1 MMMVEAENNLEAEM
15 GKETTTNGDL
25 RIRQFRLS
33 QKEKDE
39 NGNVLMSFD
48 MLKKIMIKYEKNIE
62 KYTYILHDRDIKC
75 EPHSDTPIL
84 DDDGNTIPV
93 DPHFHIA
100 VQLKTA
106 VPIRQIA
113 KWFSVP
119 INFVNKITG
128 SKYYKYYEVVNYF
141 THADFSN
148 KTHYETS
155 EVYANYDYE
164 KYIADMSS
172 QKLRRSRRTKE
183 ELKEQIRYKV
193 RFEGWSISKIAE
205 LYPVLYME
213 DLQKLKLLRKE
224 YLNSLES
231 PKRRFNFY
239 VCGGTAVGKD
249 QCSYFLADILRKTFF
264 PDLGYDDCV
273 FKVGNEGALFEE
285 YDGQKILIWSDFRS
299 SELLKRL
306 GGRNGVFNMFDT
318 FTNGLVSRQN
328 VKYGSVKLQ
337 NVINIVNSA
346 EPYEDFLH
354 GFEVDKDGLYSTNE
368 KADIQANRRF
378 PVILPLRVNDFD
390 VMMNAGYFEDDGSYE
405 DFKLVATIQGSFA
418 RLMSAK
424 GNNDKRLEIAGRMLN
439 KPVEL
444 CKNGMSN
451 DNGEKQD
458 DLDDLYDVYG
468 FEVEDNKDLFG
479 GEKVDVID
487 NPFEDNKKE

>member
-1 MMMVEAENNLEAEM
+1 MVEAENNLETEM

-84 DDDGNTIPV
+84 DDDGNTIPA

-183 ELKEQIRYKV
+183 ELKEQVRYKV
-193 RFEGWSISKIAE
+193 RFE
-205 LYPVLYME
+205 
-213 DLQKLKLLRKE
+213 R
-224 YLNSLES
+224 S
-231 PKRRFNFY
+231 P
-239 VCGGTAVGKD
+239 
-249 QCSYFLADILRKTFF
+249 
-264 PDLGYDDCV
+264 
-273 FKVGNEGALFEE
+273 
-285 YDGQKILIWSDFRS
+285 
-299 SELLKRL
+299 
-306 GGRNGVFNMFDT
+306 
-318 FTNGLVSRQN
+318 
-328 VKYGSVKLQ
+328 
-337 NVINIVNSA
+337 
-346 EPYEDFLH
+346 
-354 GFEVDKDGLYSTNE
+354 
-368 KADIQANRRF
+368 
-378 PVILPLRVNDFD
+378 
-390 VMMNAGYFEDDGSYE
+390 
-405 DFKLVATIQGSFA
+405 
-418 RLMSAK
+418 
-424 GNNDKRLEIAGRMLN
+424 
-439 KPVEL
+439 
-444 CKNGMSN
+444 
-451 DNGEKQD
+451 
-458 DLDDLYDVYG
+458 
-468 FEVEDNKDLFG
+468 
-479 GEKVDVID
+479 
-487 NPFEDNKKE
+487 